1 MSKFKG
7 KALLP
12 AQFVFKYVLPSL
24 FSDIDQWQMVPH
36 QIRKYFLPHRSDKDI
51 PVGQISLRVNEVCN
65 LRCRSCGQ
73 WGENGH
79 IRTRLEKGE
88 KLAQLDF
95 DVVKRVVFETRRDK
109 PYYYIWGGEPTMW
122 KPLLSL
128 FQELAKHKLL
138 GSIVTNAQALD
149 PILEDLLGT
158 GALSVLFLS
167 LDGWDAQSQNLMRS
181 PAGGKKADNFE
192 KVMAVIQK
200 TNEIKLRRKSKFPL
214 VIPISVISNDNY
226 THLADIH
233 RLVLDTT
240 QLHPYYFGWFITE
253 ERAAMHEKVFKERF
267 GFAPKNHRGYLKSCF
282 NDVDPQI
289 AARQIAEIIRMS
301 KGHASVPQFLPDITT
316 EAQIRRYYS
325 DHAWDCGY
333 PECESIYFIAE
344 ISPDGR
350 VTPCRD
356 YQDYSAGN
364 INEQSFYDIWNGEKF
379 KTFRKEMQ
387 KGIMPVCTRCCGLQG
402 F

>member
-1 MSKFKG
+1 MAKFKG

-12 AQFVFKYVLPSL
+12 TRFVLNSILPQL
-24 FSDIDQWQMVPH
+24 FSNKNTWGMIPH
-36 QIRKYFLPHRSDKDI
+36 EVRKYLLPHKPDRDI

-79 IRTRLEKGE
+79 IRTRLEQGE

-122 KPLLSL
+122 KGLLPLFEELS
-128 FQELAKHKLL
+128 KYKLL
-138 GSIVTNAQALD
+138 GSIVTNAQALE
-149 PILEDLLGT
+149 PILEDLVGT

-167 LDGWDAQSQNLMRS
+167 LDGWDAASQNLMRS
-181 PAGGKKADNFE
+181 SAGGKTDNFE
-192 KVMAVIQK
+192 KVMNVIRL
-200 TNEIKLRRKSKFPL
+200 THEIKKRKNLRFPL
-214 VIPISVISNDNY
+214 IIPISVISNDNFS
-226 THLADIH
+226 HLSQIH
-233 RLVLDTT
+233 RLILDTT

-253 ERAAMHEKVFKERF
+253 ERAAVHEKVFQERF
-267 GFAPKNHRGYLKSCF
+267 GYAPKNHRGYLKSCF
-282 NDVDPQI
+282 NDVDPKI
-289 AARQIAEIIRMS
+289 AALEIAEVIRMS
-301 KGHASVPQFLPDITT
+301 KGHSSVPQFLPDITT
-316 EAQIRRYYS
+316 EAQIRRYYA
-325 DHAWDCGY
+325 DHTWDCGY
-333 PECESIYFIAE
+333 PTCESIYFIAE

-356 YQDYSAGN
+356 YQDYCCGN
-364 INEQSFYDIWNGEKF
+364 INESSFYDIWNGEKF
-379 KTFRKEMQ
+379 KNFRREMT
-387 KGIMPVCTRCCGLQG
+387 KGLMPVCTRCCGLQG